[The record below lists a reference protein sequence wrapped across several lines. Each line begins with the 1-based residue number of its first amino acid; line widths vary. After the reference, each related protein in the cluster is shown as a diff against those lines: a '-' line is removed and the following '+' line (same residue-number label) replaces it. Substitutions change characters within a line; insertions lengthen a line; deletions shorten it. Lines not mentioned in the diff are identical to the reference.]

1 MRSDIAKDSIE
12 DIKFIAFIV
21 LGSIVAILVNVFY
34 SRQLGPE
41 SYGDFKVAEAF
52 FYLCA
57 IFASIGG
64 AAAAPKFLSDQV
76 KSKTSNAS
84 WEYVKFFTLLIL
96 FATIVITAIM
106 AILYFLHVAIF
117 NTSHYHSILIAVL
130 IVPVYSIYSL
140 LSGVLQA
147 ANKLNLAVL
156 PFSLG
161 YGFISGCIF
170 AFIILFMEEVTDKH
184 VIYAVL
190 MTCIGLLMF
199 NFFKLNNLNLIP
211 KHKITLGKAKKDW
224 LQVSIPLMIATGTQY
239 LIQKIDIFMIE
250 ILGSEGAVGHFAA
263 AQTISWIFFDL
274 EYGFAY
280 LLAVKIVAVQDGS
293 REQIFKTLK
302 KCLTLPLYC
311 ALPFFLI
318 IVVYGHEALSYYGHD
333 TELAYQTLLTLC
345 FSYIVCILSTGTI
358 TWLQFNGKQNLT
370 VMLLIIGT
378 LLNGVLNWLL
388 LPIFDIEGAAI
399 ATAIAMI
406 FISVSMLIAAIMHL
420 NKTKSVALTVPASG
434 V

>member
-1 MRSDIAKDSIE
+1 MQ
-12 DIKFIAFIV
+12 FIAFII
-21 LGSIVAILVNVFY
+21 LGSIVTILVNIFY
-34 SRQLGPE
+34 SRQLGSE
-41 SYGDFKVAEAF
+41 NYGDFKVAEAF
-52 FYLCA
+52 FYLSA
-57 IFASIGG
+57 LFVSIGG
-64 AAAAPKFLSDQV
+64 AAAAPKFLSHQI

-84 WEYVKFFTLLIL
+84 WEYVKFFSLLII
-96 FATIVITAIM
+96 FATIVIAAIM

-130 IVPVYSIYSL
+130 IVPVYSIYCL

-156 PFSLG
+156 PYSLG
-161 YGFISGCIF
+161 YGLISGCIF
-170 AFIILFMEEVTDKH
+170 GFIVFFMEEVNDNH
-184 VIYAVL
+184 VISAVFV
-190 MTCIGLLMF
+190 TIIGLLIF
-199 NFFKLNNLNLIP
+199 NFYKLKNLNLIP
-211 KHKITLGKAKKDW
+211 KHKIALSKAKKDW

-280 LLAVKIVAVQDGS
+280 LLAIKIVAVQDGS
-293 REQIFKTLK
+293 REQILKTLK

-311 ALPFFLI
+311 AVPFFLI
-318 IVVYGHEALSYYGHD
+318 IIAYGHEALSYYGHD

-370 VMLLIIGT
+370 VVLLIIGT
-378 LLNGVLNWLL
+378 LLNGVLNWLFI
-388 LPIFDIEGAAI
+388 PVFDIEGAAI

-420 NKTKSVALTVPASG
+420 NKTKSDAFAVPANE